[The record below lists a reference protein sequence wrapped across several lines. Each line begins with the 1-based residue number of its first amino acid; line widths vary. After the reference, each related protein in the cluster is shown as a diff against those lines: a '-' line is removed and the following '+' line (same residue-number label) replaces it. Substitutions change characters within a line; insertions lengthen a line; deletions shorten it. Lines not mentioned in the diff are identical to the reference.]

1 MEYLG
6 FLLALLIG
14 IVLGL
19 IGGGGSILAV
29 PVLAYIFMLDE
40 KVSTAYSLFI
50 VGVAAL
56 VGGIK
61 QHRAG
66 MVDWMTAMVF
76 GLPAVFGVWLTR
88 HYVVP
93 QLPDVL
99 FLISDFEFTR
109 RMGMFGLFSLLMFW
123 AAFSM
128 LQVRAYQSEREG
140 VHYNYLVILVE
151 GLVVGGLTG
160 LVGSGGGF
168 LIIPALVV
176 LANLEIKKAV
186 GTSLIIIAFK
196 STLGFLL
203 GDALTMVID
212 WPFLLGFTAITVSG
226 IFIGVRLGQYIDGN
240 KLKTG
245 FAYFVGAMAVLIF
258 CLEFFVKY

>member
-1 MEYLG
+1 MEYIG
-6 FLLALLIG
+6 FLLALVIG
-14 IVLGL
+14 IILGL
-19 IGGGGSILAV
+19 LGGGGSILAV
-29 PVLAYIFMLDE
+29 PVLAYLFMLDE

-50 VGVAAL
+50 VGISAL

-61 QHRAG
+61 QHKSG
-66 MVDWMTAMVF
+66 LVDWKTAIIF
-76 GLPAVFGVWLTR
+76 GIPAVIGVWVTR
-88 HYVVP
+88 HLLVP

-99 FLISDFEFTR
+99 FEVSSFEFTR

-128 LQVRAYQSEREG
+128 LQVKTYQSDREG
-140 VHYNYLVILVE
+140 VHFNYLVILIE

-168 LIIPALVV
+168 LIIPALMV
-176 LANLEIKKAV
+176 LANLEIRKAV

-203 GDALTMVID
+203 GDALTMTID
-212 WPFLLGFTAITVSG
+212 WPFLLCFTALTVTG
-226 IFIGVRLGQYIDGN
+226 IFIGVRLGQFIDGN

-245 FAYFVGAMAVLIF
+245 FAYFVGVMAVTIF
-258 CLEFFVKY
+258 CLEFFITH